1 MSNFQTPRVNTAHAL
16 CMAGV
21 VMAIA
26 IQHREILMN
35 GVSYVFCGLT
45 GKCNSELPEIGRE
58 FSNDHFFGKLSRD
71 FGKIRYYGTDR
82 KTGSKIDTQG
92 CSFVGQSERQYVCK
106 ANHADATYDITY
118 RDSDPDNITILVY
131 THHGKQS
138 RVEMMKF
145 PK

>member
-1 MSNFQTPRVNTAHAL
+1 MTWGFLSVVNKFSHDSSPSVPFVRPSKTFLHHQ
-16 CMAGV
+16 G
-21 VMAIA
+21 
-26 IQHREILMN
+26 
-35 GVSYVFCGLT
+35 GLT

-58 FSNDHFFGKLSRD
+58 FSNDRFFGKLSRD